1 MGHFRKFCRLPAA
14 ERFFL
19 VRAITLLVAVRIA
32 LWLLPIKI
40 LKQIS
45 AKVAQPR
52 SASQKRSE
60 FSKERGVWAIQVA
73 SRYVPRTTCL
83 AQALAAQALL
93 GFGGIPASVRIG
105 VAKPT
110 AGDFEAH
117 AWVESDGKILMGG
130 AEAGQ
135 RYTRLLSFGAGER

>member
-1 MGHFRKFCRLPAA
+1 MDHLRKFCRLPAA

-19 VRAITLLVAVRIA
+19 VRAIALLAAVRIA
-32 LWLLPIKI
+32 LWVLPFKM
-40 LKQIS
+40 LQQIS
-45 AKVAQPR
+45 AKVAR
-52 SASQKRSE
+52 TCSASQKRSE

-83 AQALAAQALL
+83 TQALAAQVLL

-110 AGDFEAH
+110 ASDFEAH
-117 AWVESDGKILMGG
+117 AWVESDGKILMGV
-130 AEAGQ
+130 AEADQ